1 MGRHLQ
7 FSREEALEKSM
18 HLFWQKGYNG
28 TSIQNLIDE
37 IGIKPGSFYNTFNDK
52 YSIFL
57 EILNMYGDF
66 ILSYSRETLIND
78 GSTVKNINIFFN
90 DMASMP
96 DFKKKGCLII
106 KTIVELAPKNKEVM
120 GIINN
125 ILSEL
130 KSCFQICLKRGQ
142 ELGEISKDKD
152 IKALTSFFG
161 SATDGLIISGKT
173 EISNREMKSIV
184 KIIVSTLN

>member
-1 MGRHLQ
+1 
-7 FSREEALEKSM
+7 M

-125 ILSEL
+125 NTV
-130 KSCFQICLKRGQ
+130 R
-142 ELGEISKDKD
+142 
-152 IKALTSFFG
+152 IKIMFP
-161 SATDGLIISGKT
+161 
-173 EISNREMKSIV
+173 NMP
-184 KIIVSTLN
+184 